1 MPWEVKIACLIIG
14 VFIGMT
20 VSVVFITI
28 WLEGRMKDV
37 HQETDSEE
45 DDECSI

>member
-37 HQETDSEE
+37 YQETDSEE